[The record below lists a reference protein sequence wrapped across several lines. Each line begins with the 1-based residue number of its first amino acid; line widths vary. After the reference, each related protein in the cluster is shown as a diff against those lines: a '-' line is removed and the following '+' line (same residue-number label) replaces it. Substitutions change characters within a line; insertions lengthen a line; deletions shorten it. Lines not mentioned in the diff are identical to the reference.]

1 MGNKEKK
8 IAELK
13 SKKKGDIIVAAVF
26 QLFPLLSIFFI
37 AVGVIN
43 RGETVNTIICLVL
56 GFLPAEVIAFLLI
69 LNAKKCSKLIAEEEA
84 RPSEPPAEFAKTLY
98 NNDGYTYNTA
108 REFYLAQTGRNPK
121 KLTRM
126 MLRRLQ
132 KNILMPNFTDF
143 RSALRIMMLLRFK

>member
-43 RGETVNTIICLVL
+43 RGDTVNTINY
-56 GFLPAEVIAFLLI
+56 LPGIGLSARRSDCASAYFKCKEV
-69 LNAKKCSKLIAEEEA
+69 
-84 RPSEPPAEFAKTLY
+84 
-98 NNDGYTYNTA
+98 
-108 REFYLAQTGRNPK
+108 Q
-121 KLTRM
+121 
-126 MLRRLQ
+126 
-132 KNILMPNFTDF
+132 
-143 RSALRIMMLLRFK
+143 